1 MFNVLYRRSVS
12 SCFNRFVRVS
22 LRVCHYST
30 FDMTSFRPIV
40 ISGPSGGG
48 KSTLLTRLFKEFPDC
63 FAFSV
68 SHTTR
73 NPRAGEQDGKD
84 YFFVTRPDFEALMAE
99 NGFLE
104 HAEFSGN
111 RYGTSKKAVEDIQK
125 TGRIC
130 ILDVEVN
137 GVKNIKKTDF
147 NARYVFVKPPSID
160 VLDSLWAVQL
170 PTPLKTYHYACYRIL
185 ESGPLRSPTFI
196 LSMTKHIFY
205 LLRVELGFDMIERL
219 KSRGTETEESLQK
232 RINSATE
239 SLEYAEQKGSYD
251 HIVINDDLD
260 KAYDNFRGLLI
271 EDITAL
277 QQARLK
283 TTK

>member
-1 MFNVLYRRSVS
+1 MFNVLCRRSVS
-12 SCFNRFVRVS
+12 SGFYRFVRVS

-84 YFFVTRPDFEALMAE
+84 YFFVTRPDFEAMIAE

-147 NARYVFVKPPSID
+147 NARYVFVRPPSME
-160 VLDSLWAVQL
+160 VLV
-170 PTPLKTYHYACYRIL
+170 
-185 ESGPLRSPTFI
+185 
-196 LSMTKHIFY
+196 
-205 LLRVELGFDMIERL
+205 ERL

-232 RINSATE
+232 RINSAKE

-251 HIVINDDLD
+251 HIVVNDDLN

-283 TTK
+283 ATK